1 MVTATAGSNAVAGSF
16 GVTVSTLA
24 SAQQL
29 LSSAFTGGAGAVVG
43 TGALTL
49 SVGGSSFGVTI
60 SSSDDTL
67 SGIAGAIN
75 SATDNTGITATVIA
89 GTDGA
94 HLLLSSSQTGA
105 ANTIAVTES
114 DAGTGLAALTYG
126 SGSTGN
132 YTQNAPAAD
141 ASFSIAGVG
150 YTSPSNSVSSAISG
164 VTIDLVGLTAGAT
177 GAPSTAPAS
186 ATVTVANDTATVE
199 TNIQN
204 FVSAYNTMQSAL
216 ATLGSYDASTGTA
229 GPMLG
234 NPVLTNIQSQ
244 IQNALYSVVGSST
257 DNSLAAIGI
266 TTNSDGSL
274 SVDNATLENA
284 LASNFTA
291 VSQLFSSKN
300 GVAAQLNSAI
310 TADLGGSGSITS
322 YSQSLVSQ
330 ENALTQQT
338 DTLNTQMSALSAS
351 LTQQYSTLNTLL
363 SSLQSTSSYLTQAF
377 ASLPTVQGTPNA

>member
-1 MVTATAGSNAVAGSF
+1 M
-16 GVTVSTLA
+16 
-24 SAQQL
+24 
-29 LSSAFTGGAGAVVG
+29 
-43 TGALTL
+43 
-49 SVGGSSFGVTI
+49 
-60 SSSDDTL
+60 
-67 SGIAGAIN
+67 
-75 SATDNTGITATVIA
+75 
-89 GTDGA
+89 
-94 HLLLSSSQTGA
+94 
-105 ANTIAVTES
+105 
-114 DAGTGLAALTYG
+114 
-126 SGSTGN
+126 
-132 YTQNAPAAD
+132 
-141 ASFSIAGVG
+141 
-150 YTSPSNSVSSAISG
+150 
-164 VTIDLVGLTAGAT
+164 TIDLVGLTAGAT

-363 SSLQSTSSYLTQAF
+363 FRCRARRLT
-377 ASLPTVQGTPNA
+377 

>member
-1 MVTATAGSNAVAGSF
+1 M
-16 GVTVSTLA
+16 
-24 SAQQL
+24 
-29 LSSAFTGGAGAVVG
+29 
-43 TGALTL
+43 
-49 SVGGSSFGVTI
+49 
-60 SSSDDTL
+60 
-67 SGIAGAIN
+67 
-75 SATDNTGITATVIA
+75 IA

-105 ANTIAVTES
+105 ANTIAISES

-126 SGSTGN
+126 SGNTGN

-164 VTIDLVGLTAGAT
+164 VTIDLAGLTAGAT

-204 FVSAYNTMQSAL
+204 FVTAYNTMQSAL

-244 IQNALYSVVGSST
+244 IQNALYSVVGSSA

-338 DTLNTQMSALSAS
+338 DTLNTQMSALQRQPDATILHAQHVAVFAAEHVVLPDAGIRQPADRAGHAQRLSGRGRSSSPAS
-351 LTQQYSTLNTLL
+351 RR
-363 SSLQSTSSYLTQAF
+363 
-377 ASLPTVQGTPNA
+377 